1 MKRKRDGGEST
12 QGTNG
17 MNELPN
23 TTASTAYERRLE
35 RRRAERERRMAETM
49 SNTME
54 VNKAKRC
61 N

>member
-1 MKRKRDGGEST
+1 MKRKREGEKAI

-23 TTASTAYERRLE
+23 TATSTAYERRLE
-35 RRRAERERRMAETM
+35 RRRAERERRMAETT

-54 VNKAKRC
+54 VNKARRC